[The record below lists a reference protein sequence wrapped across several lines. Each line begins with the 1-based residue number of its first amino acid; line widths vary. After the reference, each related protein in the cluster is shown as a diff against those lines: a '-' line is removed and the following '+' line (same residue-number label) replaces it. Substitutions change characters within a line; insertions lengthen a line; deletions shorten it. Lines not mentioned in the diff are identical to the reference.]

1 VWRAASRQNVS
12 SKRRSKHGYEEK
24 AGEGQKGIAGQVAA
38 AYSAVGLQKERQMAA
53 KAIKKSPN
61 QKLHAKP
68 LSPLKTLKT
77 LKMTAS
83 AIPVEGISGES
94 KDPPPPKPIEVF

>member
-1 VWRAASRQNVS
+1 VWRAASRRNVR
-12 SKRRSKHGYEEK
+12 SKRRSKHGYQEK

-38 AYSAVGLQKERQMAA
+38 TYRGPLGLQKELQMAA

-68 LSPLKTLKT
+68 LSPLKT